1 MPYYTQEEIERAREM
16 DLFTY
21 LQRYDPGELVHVHG
35 KEYCTRTH
43 DSLKISNGKWMWW
56 SRGFGGTSALDYL
69 IYVEGC
75 PFTEAV
81 GKILTDEH
89 IRGPDSIQSAQ
100 RSPPRRILLP
110 GKSPTNHEVLKYL
123 MARCIDKEI
132 LESCIADGLLYES
145 LPYHNCIFVGFDG
158 QSEAKYASYRA
169 TSPEKIMG
177 DAAGSNK
184 RYSFRLEGRRDRL
197 HIFESAIDV
206 LSYATMLKLSGGDW
220 RADTM
225 LSLGGV
231 YAPATPN
238 KDMKVPAAITE
249 RLEKGGIK
257 EIIFHLDN
265 DFAGR
270 EATRR
275 LAEKLQGEYKI
286 RDEPPLYGKDCN
298 DELRQYARQF
308 ERVRRERNRDEAR

>member
-1 MPYYTQEEIERAREM
+1 MPYYIQEEIERAREM

-56 SRGFGGTSALDYL
+56 SRGFGG
-69 IYVEGC
+69 
-75 PFTEAV
+75 
-81 GKILTDEH
+81 
-89 IRGPDSIQSAQ
+89 
-100 RSPPRRILLP
+100 
-110 GKSPTNHEVLKYL
+110 
-123 MARCIDKEI
+123 
-132 LESCIADGLLYES
+132 
-145 LPYHNCIFVGFDG
+145 
-158 QSEAKYASYRA
+158 
-169 TSPEKIMG
+169 
-177 DAAGSNK
+177 
-184 RYSFRLEGRRDRL
+184 
-197 HIFESAIDV
+197 
-206 LSYATMLKLSGGDW
+206 
-220 RADTM
+220 
-225 LSLGGV
+225 V

-249 RLEKGGIK
+249 RLEKVGIK

-265 DFAGR
+265 GFAGR

-298 DELRQYARQF
+298 DELRQHARKF